1 MNRSQRRNQSRPKS
15 SARKAGLTFLTAAGV
30 VSGTVGLG
38 SPAHAAVFT
47 STDCSDLIS
56 DLTSLETNGG
66 ELTATFSGTC
76 DILGSYSF
84 GEETTI
90 MGPTSSP
97 LTLRFMGTSDGFTV
111 NADFSVF
118 NFVFTHELGSSI
130 ANFIYDRGHAVEVTN
145 VTFSNAEVSSAIYAE
160 GNLTVSNSTFENLTS
175 LNTSSNNGP
184 AIYSKSNLDISN
196 STFENNETDQSGGA
210 IYSEGLMFISNST
223 FESNESGGMG
233 GAVYALDPDVKVI
246 NNSTFIGNS
255 SGSAAAVFLSEG
267 GVIANST
274 FWNNGDADTY
284 SISGDGGGTAF
295 FGNILANDAPTV
307 VKLINPSE
315 TNEDLGANLY
325 TDDSFDD
332 TTSGIGSSEL
342 VTPADLK
349 LSPLALNLTGPEN
362 FGVTKTVAIASD
374 SVAKDFYAA
383 DSTGINPP
391 DGGDLSLYTSGAIST
406 LIPDLDQRLVG
417 RPIEAGYD
425 VGAFELGAT
434 PEPSEEPEVTDQETL
449 ADTGLPT
456 GAGYLGLV
464 GLGSAAILGGSAGIL
479 RRRKKA

>member
-1 MNRSQRRNQSRPKS
+1 MN
-15 SARKAGLTFLTAAGV
+15 T
-30 VSGTVGLG
+30 SG
-38 SPAHAAVFT
+38 
-47 STDCSDLIS
+47 
-56 DLTSLETNGG
+56 
-66 ELTATFSGTC
+66 
-76 DILGSYSF
+76 
-84 GEETTI
+84 
-90 MGPTSSP
+90 
-97 LTLRFMGTSDGFTV
+97 GFTV

-130 ANFIYDRGHAVEVTN
+130 ANFIYDRGAAVEVTN

-160 GNLTVSNSTFENLTS
+160 GNLTVSNSTFENLTA
-175 LNTSSNNGP
+175 SNNGP

-196 STFENNETDQSGGA
+196 STFKNNETDQSGGA

-233 GAVYALDPDVKVI
+233 GAVYALGSGAKVI
-246 NNSTFIGNS
+246 NNSTFVGNS

-383 DSTGINPP
+383 DSAGINPT
-391 DGGDLSLYTSGAIST
+391 DGGDLSLYTSGAISS
-406 LIPDLDQRLVG
+406 LLADLDQRLVG

-464 GLGSAAILGGSAGIL
+464 GLGAAAILGGSAGIL

>member
-15 SARKAGLTFLTAAGV
+15 SARKAGLTYLTLASV
-30 VSGTVGLG
+30 VGGSIGLA
-38 SPAHAAVFT
+38 SPAHAAIFT
-47 STDCSDLIS
+47 STDCSDLRS
-56 DLTSLETNGG
+56 DLNLMQSQGG

-84 GEETTI
+84 QEETSI

-97 LTLRFMGTSDGFTV
+97 LTLRFMDTSGGFQV
-111 NADFSVF
+111 DADFSVF

-130 ANFIYDRGHAVEVTN
+130 PNFIFGRSAAVEVTN
-145 VTFSNAEVSSAIYAE
+145 VTFSNAEVESAIYAE
-160 GNLTVSNSTFENLTS
+160 GNLTVSNSTFENLTAS
-175 LNTSSNNGP
+175 DNGP
-184 AIYSKSNLDISN
+184 AIYSTSNLEISN
-196 STFENNETDQSGGA
+196 STFKNNEANSMGGA
-210 IYSEGLMFISNST
+210 IYSSDLMFISNST

-233 GAVYALDPDVKVI
+233 GAVYSLEPDVKVI

-284 SISGDGGGTAF
+284 SISDSGGIAF

-307 VKLINPSE
+307 VKLTNPSE

-332 TTSGIGSSEL
+332 NTSGIGSSQL

-383 DSTGINPP
+383 DSTGINPTI
-391 DGGDLSLYTSGAIST
+391 GGELSLYTSGAISS
-406 LIPDLDQRLVG
+406 LLADLDQRLVG

-464 GLGSAAILGGSAGIL
+464 GLGAAAILGGSAGIL

>member
-15 SARKAGLTFLTAAGV
+15 SSRKAGLTYLTLASV
-30 VSGTVGLG
+30 VGGSIGLA

-47 STDCSDLIS
+47 STDCSDLTS
-56 DLTSLETNGG
+56 DLYLMQSQGG

-76 DILGSYSF
+76 DILGSYTF
-84 GEETTI
+84 EEETTI

-97 LTLRFMGTSDGFTV
+97 LTLRFMDTSGGFEAQA
-111 NADFSVF
+111 NFSVF

-130 ANFIYDRGHAVEVTN
+130 ANFIHVRQAAAEVTN

-160 GNLTVSNSTFENLTS
+160 GNLTVSSSTFENLTAS
-175 LNTSSNNGP
+175 DMGP

-196 STFENNETDQSGGA
+196 STFKNNETDQSGGA

-233 GAVYALDPDVKVI
+233 GAVYALGPGAKVI
-246 NNSTFIGNS
+246 NNSTFVGNS
-255 SGSAAAVFLSEG
+255 SGSAAAVLLSEG

-284 SISGDGGGTAF
+284 SISGDSGGTAF

-332 TTSGIGSSEL
+332 TTLGIGSSEL

-349 LSPLALNLTGPEN
+349 LSPLTLNLTGPEN
-362 FGVTKTVAIASD
+362 FGVTKTVAVASD

-383 DSTGINPP
+383 DSAGINPT
-391 DGGDLSLYTSGAIST
+391 DGGDLSLYTSGAFST

-425 VGAFELGAT
+425 VGAFESGAT
-434 PEPSEEPEVTDQETL
+434 PEPEVADQETL
-449 ADTGLPT
+449 ADTGLPVS
-456 GAGYLGLV
+456 AGYLGLV
-464 GLGSAAILGGSAGIL
+464 GLGAAAVLGGSAGIL

>member
-1 MNRSQRRNQSRPKS
+1 MD
-15 SARKAGLTFLTAAGV
+15 T
-30 VSGTVGLG
+30 SG
-38 SPAHAAVFT
+38 
-47 STDCSDLIS
+47 
-56 DLTSLETNGG
+56 
-66 ELTATFSGTC
+66 
-76 DILGSYSF
+76 
-84 GEETTI
+84 
-90 MGPTSSP
+90 
-97 LTLRFMGTSDGFTV
+97 GFQV
-111 NADFSVF
+111 DEDFSVF

-130 ANFIYDRGHAVEVTN
+130 DNFIYDRGYAVEVTN

-160 GNLTVSNSTFENLTS
+160 GNLTVSNSTFENLTG
-175 LNTSSNNGP
+175 SNDGP

-196 STFENNETDQSGGA
+196 STFKNNETDQSGGA
-210 IYSEGLMFISNST
+210 IYSAGLMFISNST

-255 SGSAAAVFLSEG
+255 SGSAAAVLLSEG

-284 SISGDGGGTAF
+284 SISGDSGGTAF

-374 SVAKDFYAA
+374 SVAKDFYSA
-383 DSTGINPP
+383 DSAGINPT
-391 DGGDLSLYTSGAIST
+391 DGGDLSLYTSGAFST
-406 LIPDLDQRLVG
+406 LIPDFDQRLVG

-425 VGAFELGAT
+425 VGAYEIGET
-434 PEPSEEPEVTDQETL
+434 PDTEPSGEPEPTDTEAL
-449 ADTGLPT
+449 ADTGLET
-456 GAGYLGLV
+456 ETNFLGLV
-464 GLGSAAILGGSAGIL
+464 GLGLAAILSGSVGLL